1 MSESDTEKVRRQV
14 TFLLLI
20 YIKYWFRTPLSTA
33 APRIDLQLNHDV
45 VKYRDFEPF
54 IAFEVLA
61 KIRLHLW
68 YLTPKLVVLALCD
81 KGLEEKERKE
91 IALTIFTKVKVEK
104 EFQTGKPVFPSIG
117 WGRNGS
123 PAISSF
129 ITEES

>member
-1 MSESDTEKVRRQV
+1 M
-14 TFLLLI
+14 
-20 YIKYWFRTPLSTA
+20 
-33 APRIDLQLNHDV
+33 
-45 VKYRDFEPF
+45 
-54 IAFEVLA
+54 A

-91 IALTIFTKVKVEK
+91 IALTIFAKVKVEK
-104 EFQTGKPVFPSIG
+104 EFETGKPVFPSIG
-117 WGRNGS
+117 WGRNGP